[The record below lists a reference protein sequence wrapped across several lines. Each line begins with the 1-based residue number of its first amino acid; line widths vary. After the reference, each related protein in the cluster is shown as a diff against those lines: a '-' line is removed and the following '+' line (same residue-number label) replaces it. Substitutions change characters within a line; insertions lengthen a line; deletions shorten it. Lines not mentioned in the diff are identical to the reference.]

1 MEIEQVLNLAKIVPL
16 LFVEL
21 FDLNMLSRLVDCA
34 FLALS
39 LTFLD
44 LAVDGFP
51 MLGCAVLAEAPFL
64 ELTLVLALAVATLAT
79 CYYLV
84 FVITHRRTSSRTHGA
99 RSYTT

>member
-1 MEIEQVLNLAKIVPL
+1 VPL
-16 LFVEL
+16 LFVEFL
-21 FDLNMLSRLVDCA
+21 DLDVLSRLVDCA

-64 ELTLVLALAVATLAT
+64 ELTLELALAVDELEANPSMHALMFWTL
-79 CYYLV
+79 
-84 FVITHRRTSSRTHGA
+84 TSLQNCVSLPYGP
-99 RSYTT
+99 